1 VGGATLVSASSTGKA
16 NISLVS
22 AAAMGVGG
30 MMGAGLYTLLGLAT
44 VSTGS
49 LLPFAFLA
57 AGFAA
62 AFSVY
67 SYAKLGS
74 KYPSRGGAA
83 EFLLQEFGEGV
94 VSGGL
99 NVFQYVAYL
108 IATAL
113 YAAGFAEYMRVV
125 LGGDLPSWAPKAI
138 GAGIVLVFMLVNIVG
153 TKLVGRAETAIIA
166 IEAAILL
173 GFVVLGVGKADFS
186 QVFGGEH
193 TNGALGVITGAALLY
208 VTYQGFGVVTNTSG
222 EMLHPNKELPRAMFS
237 ALAIVAVV
245 YLVVSTLVVSLLSV
259 SKMQQDAGHVLADA
273 GEAVLGNVGFLVIS
287 GAAIL
292 ATASAVN
299 ATIFAASNIGY
310 DVSQNRQISAAM
322 TRTVWRSAPVSL
334 FVSALV
340 TILFVV
346 FFPLS
351 AVGQMTSLAFLVVYG
366 AVSYGHLRLRAHTGA
381 KAWPL
386 WTAVVLNSALFIA
399 LLVEA
404 VRSGSPAT
412 WITLVAALIG
422 SFAFEW
428 FYRRRHPAGG

>member
-1 VGGATLVSASSTGKA
+1 MSASSTGKA

-322 TRTVWRSAPVSL
+322 TRTV
-334 FVSALV
+334 
-340 TILFVV
+340 
-346 FFPLS
+346 
-351 AVGQMTSLAFLVVYG
+351 
-366 AVSYGHLRLRAHTGA
+366 
-381 KAWPL
+381 
-386 WTAVVLNSALFIA
+386 
-399 LLVEA
+399 
-404 VRSGSPAT
+404 
-412 WITLVAALIG
+412 
-422 SFAFEW
+422 
-428 FYRRRHPAGG
+428 

>member
-1 VGGATLVSASSTGKA
+1 MSASSTGKA

-153 TKLVGRAETAIIA
+153 TKLVGRAEMAIIA

-173 GFVVLGVGKADFS
+173 GFVLLGVGKADFS